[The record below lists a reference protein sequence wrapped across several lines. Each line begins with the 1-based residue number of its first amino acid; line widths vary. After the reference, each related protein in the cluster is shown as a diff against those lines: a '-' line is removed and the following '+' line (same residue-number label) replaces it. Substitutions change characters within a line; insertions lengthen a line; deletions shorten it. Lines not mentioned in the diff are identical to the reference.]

1 MKYLSKRMLL
11 ASLLF
16 ATSLAVLAQTGSPAT
31 SASAAMSPHSG
42 SSASMGS
49 AVRDRIQQ
57 HLERRHVKKM
67 NRLKNRLKLGPDQDS
82 AWTTFSNAMQP
93 SRQQENWLPS
103 KELAKLGTP
112 ERIDWLLNRVTERE
126 KLLRQ
131 RGDAI
136 KAFYALL
143 GAQQKEVFDKETL
156 RASVVGGIS
165 ILRDALMN

>member
-1 MKYLSKRMLL
+1 MLI

-16 ATSLAVLAQTGSPAT
+16 AASLAVLAQTGLPAT
-31 SASAAMSPHSG
+31 PASAAMGVHSG

-67 NRLKNRLKLGPDQDS
+67 NWLRSRLKLGSDQDG

-131 RGDAI
+131 RGDAV
-136 KAFYALL
+136 KAFYAVLS
-143 GAQQKEVFDKETL
+143 AQQKEIFDKETL
-156 RASVVGGIS
+156 RASVVGS
-165 ILRDALMN
+165 ITIMRDALMN

>member
-1 MKYLSKRMLL
+1 MKYLPKRTLL

-16 ATSLAVLAQTGSPAT
+16 AASLAVLAQTGSPAT
-31 SASAAMSPHSG
+31 SASAAMGAPSG

-67 NRLKNRLKLGPDQDS
+67 NRLKSRLKLGPDQDS
-82 AWTTFSNAMQP
+82 AWITFSNAMQP
-93 SRQQENWLPS
+93 SRQQETWLIS

-131 RGDAI
+131 RGDAV
-136 KAFYALL
+136 KAFYAVLS
-143 GAQQKEVFDKETL
+143 AQQKEIFDKETL
-156 RASVVGGIS
+156 HASVIGS
-165 ILRDALMN
+165 ITLMRDAMMN